1 METNS
6 PIRLLIVDD
15 EQEFTASL
23 TKLMTRRGIAVHV
36 CENGPAALDYLS
48 LHRADVV
55 LLDIKMPGM
64 DGEEVFI
71 HLQRR
76 WPDLPVIVLT
86 GHGDIPQAFR
96 MSKHGVVDYLPKPC
110 HVDELFD
117 HVYQAGQQRKNATP
131 VVLEPQ
137 PPSDTD
143 TGHGGEDKPNV
154 LLVDD
159 EAELLSGLMS
169 VLERRGM
176 SVRTAVSGK
185 DALAVL
191 ADTWIDVV
199 VIDIKMPDMSGLE
212 LLRRIRGERPDVEVL
227 MLTGHP
233 QVDDASEAMK
243 LGAAYFL
250 TKPFDTAE
258 LMMRIEGAFHRRR
271 QTFRRRQEEA
281 IRSVFDR
288 GMVD

>member
-1 METNS
+1 METIS

-23 TKLMTRRGIAVHV
+23 AKVLTRRGIAVHV
-36 CENGPAALDYLS
+36 CENGSAALDYLAR
-48 LHRADVV
+48 HHADVV

-110 HVDELFD
+110 HVDELYD
-117 HVYQAGQQRKNATP
+117 HVQQAARERKTAARS
-131 VVLEPQ
+131 VLQPEPPD
-137 PPSDTD
+137 PPAAND
-143 TGHGGEDKPNV
+143 GEDKPNV

-159 EAELLSGLMS
+159 EPELLAGLVN
-169 VLERRGM
+169 VLERRGLA
-176 SVRTAVSGK
+176 VRTAVSGE

-199 VIDIKMPDMSGLE
+199 VIDIKMPGMSGLE
-212 LLRRIRGERPDVEVL
+212 LLKRIRSERPDVEVL

-233 QVDDASEAMK
+233 RVDDASEAIK

-258 LMMRIEGAFHRRR
+258 LVMRIESAFHRRR